1 MDKVNNEIFLNSLT
15 SYSGY
20 QFVEMVFVLAVTVFQ
35 VHMIKKMFRDDSI
48 LWSLFINYISLNQSI
63 FFTMLNVT

>member
-48 LWSLFINYISLNQSI
+48 L
-63 FFTMLNVT
+63 